1 MCGRYTNTLS
11 AADIEE
17 HFRTSIPSDLGTGRY
32 NVAPTE
38 EILAIVRGRDGG
50 SEARI
55 LKWGLVP
62 WWSKD
67 TKGAARMINARV
79 ETVATKPAFRDLVA
93 SAEGRALIPAD
104 GWFEWLKAEDP
115 KQPRQ
120 PFRFVV
126 DGGAPFA
133 FAGLWTS
140 AKIAGER
147 IQTATIITCSA
158 APNRVAAAVHDRMP
172 VVLPG
177 PEAEHAWLS
186 EDLDS
191 AGAVSLCGPLPEQR
205 LAVAPANP
213 RVNKSGLDDEGPDLL
228 VAPLA
233 A

>member
-1 MCGRYTNTLS
+1 MCGRYTNTMS
-11 AADIEE
+11 AADIQA
-17 HFRTSIPSDLGTGRY
+17 HFNTSIPSDLGTGRY

-38 EILAIVRGRDGG
+38 EILAIVRGREGG
-50 SEARI
+50 PEARI
-55 LKWGLVP
+55 LRWGLVP

-79 ETVATKPAFRDLVA
+79 ETVATKPAFRDLIA

-104 GWFEWLKAEDP
+104 GWFEWLRAEDP

-126 DGGAPFA
+126 DRGAPFA

-140 AKIAGER
+140 AKIDGER
-147 IQTATIITCSA
+147 IETATIITCSA
-158 APNRVAAAVHDRMP
+158 AANRVASAIHNRMP
-172 VVLPG
+172 VVLPS
-177 PEAEHAWLS
+177 PEAESAWLG
-186 EDLDS
+186 DGLDA
-191 AGAVSLCGPLPEQR
+191 AGAASLCQPVPAER
-205 LAVAPANP
+205 VSVAPANP